1 MDIEKKWRTDERK
14 KHWRWPTQDCPR
26 ENIKTIDQVVGF
38 VGTLQRRW
46 FIVVLSLNPF
56 PMRYNRFNKLD
67 TKRRWTWENLVIVT
81 AANLIG
87 VTKRQ
92 VRWEKLKSPGE
103 VVSTKK
109 LDFVVP
115 LLLILLKV
123 PPWLR
128 VLLVRWFSREL
139 CAVISVTLLNPLL
152 WSLLT
157 GVCFSL
163 VYLCNE
169 QERGR

>member
-1 MDIEKKWRTDERK
+1 M
-14 KHWRWPTQDCPR
+14 
-26 ENIKTIDQVVGF
+26 
-38 VGTLQRRW
+38 
-46 FIVVLSLNPF
+46 SLNPF

-115 LLLILLKV
+115 LLLLDTH
-123 PPWLR
+123 
-128 VLLVRWFSREL
+128 
-139 CAVISVTLLNPLL
+139 SVVAL
-152 WSLLT
+152 
-157 GVCFSL
+157 
-163 VYLCNE
+163 
-169 QERGR
+169 